1 MEKERVI
8 EMHGD
13 ISVQS
18 DLLPRHQISMLSRGE
33 SWNTATSDTFELQV
47 KVKSGLR

>member
-18 DLLPRHQISMLSRGE
+18 DLLLRQSGKHAATWGE
-33 SWNTATSDTFELQV
+33 LEHSYF
-47 KVKSGLR
+47 RYF